1 MNMLENAREIVARI
15 QAEGKC
21 YVSFPKGG
29 AVIIGGIFTDR
40 QLEAILLVNRD
51 PSTVRVEP

>member
-1 MNMLENAREIVARI
+1 MLENAREIVKRI
-15 QAEGKC
+15 QTEGKC

-29 AVIIGGIFTDR
+29 EVIIGGIFTDR

-51 PSTVRVEP
+51 PNTVRVEL